1 MKDICIVSV
10 IVGDKYKK
18 FAEVFC
24 KSYNDKVPKNEQ
36 QEIIFVIEDDN
47 NFNVSSYSNVTLNKL
62 DVDVMNGFDSTKV
75 FGTGTV
81 RNFDYSLKRFGYQH
95 AIDSGYTEICF
106 IDTDMMLRSW
116 IPEIFEQCR
125 VTRGLWA
132 GRGYPSSGFGT
143 KPVNVKEDV
152 TFTPK
157 LTSLKKE
164 LQYETDWVKYRMP
177 FEAVM
182 YLTGVDKA
190 TIQKFIDCWKYVSD
204 TTKKLNLP
212 KNKVT
217 HEIGLAA
224 DMCDIPVHFNKQLLS
239 DLFKHYI
246 MDHQTLLDIHN
257 KQ

>member
-1 MKDICIVSV
+1 MKNVCIVSV
-10 IVGDKYKK
+10 LVGDKYKK

-24 KSYNDKVPKNEQ
+24 KTYEQTVPAADK
-36 QEIIFVIEDDN
+36 QEIIFVVEGVDSVN
-47 NFNVSSYSNVTLNKL
+47 LSQYSNVTLHEL
-62 DVDVMNGFDSTKV
+62 DPDSLQGIKSTNT

-81 RNFDYSLKRFGYQH
+81 KNFDYSLKRYGYQH
-95 AIDSGYTEICF
+95 AIDAGYENICF
-106 IDTDMMLRSW
+106 IDADMTMRQ
-116 IPEIFEQCR
+116 PYRPDIFELCNKP
-125 VTRGLWA
+125 GLWA

-143 KPVNVKEDV
+143 KPVTLEQDVK
-152 TFTPK
+152 FTPK
-157 LTSLKKE
+157 LRSLKNE

-182 YLTGVDKA
+182 YMTGIDKE

-204 TTKKLNLP
+204 ATKKLNLP

-224 DMCDIPVHFNKQLLS
+224 DMCDIPIHFEQRLLS

-246 MDHQTLLDIHN
+246 MNHQQLLDIH
-257 KQ
+257 KTQ